1 VRTGGEH
8 STRKIVLKIFRSIVR
23 ESGCVTP
30 WTQVD
35 IKPYLYL
42 ILRELG
48 NVLDQSILWAKFSG
62 FLPEQKV
69 AKEKEGKMKR
79 GKRER

>member
-1 VRTGGEH
+1 
-8 STRKIVLKIFRSIVR
+8 VLHR
-23 ESGCVTP
+23 

-35 IKPYLYL
+35 IKPYLFL
-42 ILRELG
+42 IPRELG

-69 AKEKEGKMKR
+69 GKEKEGKMKR